1 MKIAFDANA
10 RMIFEAHKGVGKAL
24 SLLFFGLIQ

>member
-1 MKIAFDANA
+1 MKIAIDANA
-10 RMIFEAHKGVGKAL
+10 RMIFEAHKGLARL